1 MALPQ
6 SGLVRPVH
14 SNATVTGGAIPTVGS
29 EESVAAATR
38 NLAGFERFS
47 AIYRFGA
54 LDGLRAL
61 SVIAII
67 WHHTSGTPGP
77 AISSRGDFAPDLFFA
92 ISGFLITTLLIRE
105 QSKNG
110 RISLRNFYIR
120 RTLRIFP
127 LYYATLLLC
136 IATTLVNTT
145 RRSDP
150 VEQRFLHHLPAFA
163 SYTSN
168 WVVEQGDKFYF
179 AWTLATEEQFYL
191 LWPPL
196 LIGALAIGRGRI
208 WVPLTLLSVLVVISQ
223 GARFV
228 ADTSVLPGRIPA
240 SMSLSILLGSA
251 AALAASTPR
260 GFAVLAGLL
269 GRRWSA
275 PVTAVVLLLVLAF
288 APQQQLAECLIVALV
303 VSVCLV
309 GRTPLHPVLQWRPLA
324 FVGVISYGVYLLH
337 MLCANVIIKLV
348 HQDHGS
354 LPFVA
359 TLAASIVA
367 GNLSF
372 RYFETPILKLKR
384 RFETKDQRDGDE
396 LTRITA
402 KTVPAAPRAVPH
414 RVRQASAKHS
424 QA

>member
-1 MALPQ
+1 M
-6 SGLVRPVH
+6 
-14 SNATVTGGAIPTVGS
+14 
-29 EESVAAATR
+29 
-38 NLAGFERFS
+38 
-47 AIYRFGA
+47 
-54 LDGLRAL
+54 
-61 SVIAII
+61 
-67 WHHTSGTPGP
+67 
-77 AISSRGDFAPDLFFA
+77 
-92 ISGFLITTLLIRE
+92 
-105 QSKNG
+105 
-110 RISLRNFYIR
+110 RNFYIR

-196 LIGALAIGRGRI
+196 LVAALAIGRGRI
-208 WVPLTLLSVLVVISQ
+208 WVPLTLLSALVIISQ

-260 GFAVLAGLL
+260 GFALLAAVL

-275 PVTAVVLLLVLAF
+275 PATGAVLLLVLAF
-288 APQQQLAECLIVALV
+288 APQQQLAECLIAALV

-309 GRTPLHPVLQWRPLA
+309 ARTPLQPVLQWRPLA

-337 MLCANVIIKLV
+337 MLCANVIAKFL
-348 HQDHGS
+348 HQDHGL

-367 GNLSF
+367 GHLSF
-372 RYFETPILKLKR
+372 RYFEAPILKLKR

-396 LTRITA
+396 LTRIAA
-402 KTVPAAPRAVPH
+402 KTVPAAAESTLH
-414 RVRQASAKHS
+414 AQ
-424 QA
+424 